1 MKKTLLLL
9 AILSNLAFGKDKFKI
24 GATPIPA
31 GEILFEI
38 KDDLAKEGLDI
49 EIIEFTDYIMPNLAL
64 DDKSL
69 DANFFQHKPYLAN
82 FMKEKN
88 LDLVPLA
95 DIYVPPLGA
104 YSKKYKNIN
113 DLKNGNKIA
122 IPNDPTNAGRALIL
136 LHNNGII
143 KLSNPE
149 DLMATEFDIID
160 NPKKLKI
167 VSLQA
172 AQLPR
177 ALDDV
182 DMAVINC
189 NYALDA
195 GLSPQEDSLIVEGK
209 ESAYGNVV
217 AVRKGDENSKE
228 IATLMKVLRSDKVR
242 TFILEKYK
250 GGIIPLF

>member
-9 AILSNLAFGKDKFKI
+9 TILSNLAFGKDKFKI

-49 EIIEFTDYIMPNLAL
+49 EIIEFSDYIMPNLAL
-64 DDKSL
+64 ADKSL

-177 ALDDV
+177 SLDDV